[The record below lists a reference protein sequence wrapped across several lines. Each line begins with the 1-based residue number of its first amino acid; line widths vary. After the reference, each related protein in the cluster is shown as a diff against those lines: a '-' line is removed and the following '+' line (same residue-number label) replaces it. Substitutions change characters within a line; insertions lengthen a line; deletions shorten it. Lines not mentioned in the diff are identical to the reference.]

1 MILRIGYSEIQGRKG
16 VYSVSK
22 KFFVINAGIFFDT
35 LKVEY
40 VKVEKTAGPFNRVA
54 NSSVPIERK
63 SLDKTESIDVFQKIN
78 MTVSEV
84 FASAGIPIV
93 LSEQEQKILSALEN
107 MKDTQL
113 EFVTSC
119 IHQICESWW
128 VGILDLSEEET
139 LSSVAR
145 FKQFALHKYPAS
157 AEKIFENCPYLQ
169 SIFPF
174 RLLTKI
180 STDDFPQLCLESG
193 IPVSFLMDLPISKVH
208 FYSTNTNV
216 DRAFTEYRMIYS
228 DALRSII
235 ERIIFKKINQNG

>member
-1 MILRIGYSEIQGRKG
+1 M
-16 VYSVSK
+16 SK
-22 KFFVINAGIFFDT
+22 KFFVISAGIFFDA

-40 VKVEKTAGPFNRVA
+40 VKAEKTAGPFNRAA

-63 SLDKTESIDVFQKIN
+63 ALDKTESISVFQKIN
-78 MTVSEV
+78 MTVLDV
-84 FASAGIPIV
+84 FSSAGIPII
-93 LSEQEQKILSALEN
+93 LSEQEQKVLSALERMN
-107 MKDTQL
+107 DTQL
-113 EFVTSC
+113 ELVTSC
-119 IHQICESWW
+119 IHQICEPWW
-128 VGILDLSEEET
+128 SSILDLCEEET

-157 AEKIFENCPYLQ
+157 AEKNFENCPYLQ